1 MKDIKIIKILLVL
14 IFITCC
20 IDIGIVFFTYKQN
33 EKINAEINNQE
44 NSIKENRKK
53 IICNKSNMDDKENI
67 EEKVEIEIYKEN
79 MVMVTFENIY
89 IVNNE
94 EKEIYKKNQNEL
106 LNDGY
111 TCNEKNSESKI
122 ICIKEIFL
130 DNQENI
136 IHSLKNSNYIC
147 NN

>member
-33 EKINAEINNQE
+33 EKINNQE

-53 IICNKSNMDDKENI
+53 IICNKSNMNDKENV

-79 MVMVTFENIY
+79 MIMVTFENVY
-89 IVNNE
+89 IVNNKE
-94 EKEIYKKNQNEL
+94 EQENIQKKTNEL
-106 LNDGY
+106 LNYGY
-111 TCNEKNSESKI
+111 TCNEKNIEFKI
-122 ICIKEIFL
+122 VCSKEIFL

-136 IHSLKNSNYIC
+136 IHSLKKSNYIC

>member
-33 EKINAEINNQE
+33 EKINNQE

-53 IICNKSNMDDKENI
+53 IICNKSNMNDKENV

-79 MVMVTFENIY
+79 MIMVTFENVY
-89 IVNNE
+89 IVNNKE
-94 EKEIYKKNQNEL
+94 E
-106 LNDGY
+106 
-111 TCNEKNSESKI
+111 
-122 ICIKEIFL
+122 
-130 DNQENI
+130 QENI
-136 IHSLKNSNYIC
+136 QKKQMNY
-147 NN
+147 